1 MDFFSKIKEHEQVVV
16 CNDPSTGLK
25 AIIAI
30 HNTTLGPATGGCR
43 MWPYRSFEEALE
55 DALRLSKGMT
65 YKCAAADVDF
75 GGGKAVI
82 IGDPNKDKTPELFRA
97 FGQFVESLHGRFYT
111 GTDMG
116 TMPEDFVHAAKETNY
131 ILGLPE
137 EYGGNG
143 DSSVSTAEGV
153 MYGIHA
159 MARVLW
165 GSEDI
170 SGKTFSVQ
178 GLGKVGS
185 KVAKRL
191 LEEGANLYITDVYE
205 KAIDAFIGDH
215 PSFTSSIKAV
225 GGKEIFSVDADIFV
239 PCATGGILNDQTI
252 KALKVKGIAGSANN
266 QLLESRHGDILQEKG
281 ILYAPDYI
289 VNAGGLI
296 QVSDEA
302 YGPNK
307 ERVLKKT
314 KAIYHTLMEVFEY
327 AEANG
332 ISTAKAADWIC
343 EKKIEARKNRNNFFT
358 FGKPPKWRF
367 KH

>member
-1 MDFFSKIKEHEQVVV
+1 MDFFQKIAEHEQVVF

-55 DALRLSKGMT
+55 DALRLSRGMT

-116 TMPEDFVHAAKETNY
+116 TMPEDFVHAAKETNF

-143 DSSVSTAEGV
+143 DSAVSTAQGV
-153 MYGIHA
+153 LYGIQA
-159 MARVLW
+159 TGRVLW
-165 GSEDI
+165 GSEDL
-170 SGKTFSVQ
+170 SDKTFSIQ
-178 GLGKVGS
+178 GMGKVGS
-185 KVAKRL
+185 KIAEKL
-191 LEEGANLYITDVYE
+191 LEAGANLYITDVNDQV
-205 KAIDAFIGDH
+205 IDRFLDKY
-215 PSFTSSIKAV
+215 SSERNRIKVV
-225 GGKEIFSVDADIFV
+225 GKNEIFGVEADIFV
-239 PCATGGILNDQTI
+239 PCATGGIINDDTI
-252 KALKVKGIAGSANN
+252 EVLRVKGIAGSANN
-266 QLLESRHGDILQEKG
+266 QLLDRTHGDVLKEKG

-296 QVSDEA
+296 QVTDEA

-307 ERVLKKT
+307 DRVMKKT
-314 KAIYHTLMEVFEY
+314 KAIYHTLMEVFSY
-327 AEANG
+327 AEKNG
-332 ISTAKAADWIC
+332 ISTAKAADTIC
-343 EKKIEARKNRNNFFT
+343 EKKIEERKNRNNFFRPD
-358 FGKPPKWRF
+358 KPPKWRIR
-367 KH
+367 H